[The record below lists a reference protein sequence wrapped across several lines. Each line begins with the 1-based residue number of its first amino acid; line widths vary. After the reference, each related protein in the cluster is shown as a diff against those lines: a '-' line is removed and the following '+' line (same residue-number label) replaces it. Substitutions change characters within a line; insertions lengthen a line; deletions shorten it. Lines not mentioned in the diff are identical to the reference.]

1 MVWEVIWQQ
10 VRLFTWVVIGL
21 LSVVNSQDKRT
32 CLMVVGSY
40 EKEIQDP
47 FFMEPS

>member
-10 VRLFTWVVIGL
+10 VRLFTWVTVGL

-32 CLMVVGSY
+32 CLTVVGFY
-40 EKEIQDP
+40 EKEGREP
-47 FFMEPS
+47 CFMEPS